1 MNNIYFFYHF
11 NNLLKTHIQTQKDI
25 KQLIDDKE
33 GDDIKQNQTNV
44 NMNEK
49 ELFIMNNYN
58 DLLSSS
64 ELFLSKL
71 SFISND
77 IKDYLYENCTH
88 DWTID
93 DIDISPD
100 ISKQIK
106 YCNYCESTREM

>member
-25 KQLIDDKE
+25 KHLIDDKE
-33 GDDIKQNQTNV
+33 GHIVQQNQTN
-44 NMNEK
+44 MSEK
-49 ELFIMNNYN
+49 ELFIMNNYK

-77 IKDYLYENCTH
+77 IKDYLYVNCAH
-88 DWTID
+88 DWTFD
-93 DIDISPD
+93 DIDINPD

-106 YCNYCESTREM
+106 YCNYCESTRDL

>member
-25 KQLIDDKE
+25 NHLIDDKE
-33 GDDIKQNQTNV
+33 GHIVQQNQP
-44 NMNEK
+44 NMSEK
-49 ELFIMNNYN
+49 ELFIVNKYK

-93 DIDISPD
+93 EIDISLD

-106 YCNYCESTREM
+106 YCNYCESTSEL